1 MSEKLLFEVSVM
13 PKSLKKLI
21 LYFLVTVGII
31 YGYQLVAG
39 KGIAT
44 LPGELVDKIQSIG
57 STPQTESTNPHYYT
71 DPEKSMPKD

>member
-1 MSEKLLFEVSVM
+1 MSKKVLFEVSVM

-21 LYFLVTVGII
+21 VYCLVIVGVI
-31 YGYQLVAG
+31 YGYQLVTG
-39 KGIAT
+39 KSIAT